1 MTRLGEYR
9 AYASTAARPYGRASW
24 EGMVRRAGRVNKSAP
39 DGTKDICTRVD
50 QIYANAWI
58 DGQTGVDYWEG
69 RAPVKP
75 ANVLTTVSD
84 NARASVR
91 GAALVVTDDDQK
103 LVYEKRSV
111 KPLCIVMTGWGGYV
125 TIDAMRFCSDY
136 NISVVILD
144 WNRSYMTAVLS
155 APKHTLIREQMAASP
170 LSIARE
176 IILAKVSE
184 HAAVKA
190 IEPSIFRQAKDRL
203 GRAITLEHVLI
214 AEAQAA
220 RSAWVTHSIAL
231 KWREAGTIPKSWKLP
246 YGLRRRMTG
255 KSAREATD
263 PINCLLNLSLA
274 VTIGRLTVAIVA
286 RGLSPSVGYLHKS
299 PRWALNASLSAAAL
313 GLELP
318 MIEIIPQRITNTR

>member
-1 MTRLGEYR
+1 
-9 AYASTAARPYGRASW
+9 
-24 EGMVRRAGRVNKSAP
+24 MVRRAGRVNKCTT
-39 DGTKDICTRVD
+39 DKTKEICVRID
-50 QIYANAWI
+50 RKYAGAWT
-58 DGQTGVDYWEG
+58 DGQAGSDYWEG

-84 NARASVR
+84 NARVNVR
-91 GAALVVTDDDQK
+91 GAALVVTDDNQK

-111 KPLCIVMTGWGGYV
+111 KPLCIVMTEWGGYL

-144 WNRSYMTAVLS
+144 WNRSYMTAVLP
-155 APKHTLIREQMAASP
+155 APKHTLIREQMVASP

-203 GRAITLEHVLI
+203 RRATTLEHILI

-220 RSAWVTHSIAL
+220 RFAWVSHSIAL

-255 KSAREATD
+255 KSAREASSECA
-263 PINCLLNLSLA
+263 PA
-274 VTIGRLTVAIVA
+274 A
-286 RGLSPSVGYLHKS
+286 
-299 PRWALNASLSAAAL
+299 LSASAYF
-313 GLELP
+313 
-318 MIEIIPQRITNTR
+318 